1 MSQFEDEIYFHLTK
15 PENFEPAFEIF
26 QKIPSIRKRL
36 LVEFWNLVKV
46 EIHEIQK
53 NQEIEI
59 SKKFKVELSGDI
71 FERWSYLSL
80 TYFENLAVTYETLDG
95 NCYYGLWINKG
106 EAAPH
111 RALIDRYRME
121 NNLLPGFNSNE
132 SWVGWTNLG
141 YDFNN
146 IQGLLKILP
155 DQREINA
162 KDLAIRLTSLAE
174 ELLPHLAKIKEMM
187 EPSIESN

>member
-1 MSQFEDEIYFHLTK
+1 M
-15 PENFEPAFEIF
+15 
-26 QKIPSIRKRL
+26 
-36 LVEFWNLVKV
+36 
-46 EIHEIQK
+46 
-53 NQEIEI
+53 
-59 SKKFKVELSGDI
+59 SGDI

-106 EAAPH
+106 EVAPH

-155 DQREINA
+155 DQREINS